1 MVHCESDGSIPRLSP
16 LDLRVKAETRCSIVR
31 VKSSKVIEF
40 LRVNVDLSTRAHM
53 VRMMLI
59 RLGQL
64 SFMVAYRYVR
74 KKKVILCV
82 VMVILA
88 AAVLSTAGFSTHT

>member
-74 KKKVILCV
+74 KKVILCV
-82 VMVILA
+82 VMVTLA